1 MLSVCETMSDF
12 VGAQEGQGTLPAFTE
27 LTDQDG
33 REGPYVCIHSGQDR
47 TVWVTGVWGDP
58 RTHRRRA
65 TSGWRIGGGRGF
77 TDAVAFEQDREG
89 GRLGERHA
97 YQV

>member
-1 MLSVCETMSDF
+1 MPYLLPKAVMRIIKLKSTKPMLSVRETMSDF

-33 REGPYVCIHSGQDR
+33 WEGPYVCIHSGQDR

-58 RTHRRRA
+58 CAHRRRA
-65 TSGWRIGGGRGF
+65 TSGWRIG
-77 TDAVAFEQDREG
+77 EG
-89 GRLGERHA
+89 GASRT
-97 YQV
+97 Q